1 MLTKDDM
8 QVYGQEEVVFNDNGV
23 DINHTFYGTSGG
35 GGAVAPVAAQDYYAP
50 IVDAVF
56 YDDTSVVVPTAL
68 TPDVVVPST
77 DILADLSATVSDFE
91 AADPTTLPPNTMLST
106 DGNVPN
112 ESGNYIPAIVQRDDT
127 VPTATGGTAGGTP
140 IPSIGDGAIETP
152 TQQANNTSTNGGT
165 TDTNAEIKTAEPI
178 TGKSNKIL
186 IILGVLL
193 VLFIVYKLFK
203 RQS

>member
-1 MLTKDDM
+1 MT
-8 QVYGQEEVVFNDNGV
+8 
-23 DINHTFYGTSGG
+23 
-35 GGAVAPVAAQDYYAP
+35 
-50 IVDAVF
+50 
-56 YDDTSVVVPTAL
+56 VPTPL
-68 TPDVVVPST
+68 TPDVSGSNWADDLLLMSDTPTV
-77 DILADLSATVSDFE
+77 DFLDLSSVDYGLINDALVSSIE
-91 AADPTTLPPNTMLST
+91 NNTDPTTLPPNTMLST

-127 VPTATGGTAGGTP
+127 VPTATGGTTGGTT

-152 TQQANNTSTNGGT
+152 TQQANNTA
-165 TDTNAEIKTAEPI
+165 AEIKTAEPI